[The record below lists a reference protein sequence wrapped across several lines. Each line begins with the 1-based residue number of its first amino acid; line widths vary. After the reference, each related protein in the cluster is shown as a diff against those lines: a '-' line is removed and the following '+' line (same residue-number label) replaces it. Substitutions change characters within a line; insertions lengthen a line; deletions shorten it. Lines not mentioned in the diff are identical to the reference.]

1 MGFER
6 EDFVKLVSGTV
17 AFSLFFIAVCVGIA
31 VFIPEDKGNHEV
43 IPLESYYEVAQDQ
56 KVSYENLFEEEYP
69 ELVIENKKKE
79 DTGLVLYRQPQ
90 SRAAVEWYYSR
101 VVNNREISE
110 AILQYADEYSI
121 PLSLAFALAHTE
133 SKFRINAM
141 HKNTNGSIDRGLFQ
155 LNNAS
160 FPKLEESDFYDPKIS
175 ARYGLAHLRF
185 CLNTAGNDIAALA
198 MYNAGTNKV
207 RRNNTPQ
214 TTLNYIS
221 QIQNYRAELDS
232 NFASEV
238 LAMYNPDT
246 QAKLVAKTKGSA
258 SMAN

>member
-1 MGFER
+1 MGFNR
-6 EDFVKLVSGTV
+6 EDLVKLVSGTV
-17 AFSLFFIAVCVGIA
+17 AFSVFFVIVCVCTV

-101 VVNNREISE
+101 VVNNREISD

-246 QAKLVAKTKGSA
+246 QAKLVAKAKGSA

>member
-31 VFIPEDKGNHEV
+31 VFIPEDNGNHEV
-43 IPLESYYEVAQDQ
+43 IPLASYYDVAEDQ
-56 KVSYENLFEEEYP
+56 KVSYENLFDEEYP

-79 DTGLVLYRQPQ
+79 DTGLILYRQPQ

-101 VVNNREISE
+101 VVNNREISD
-110 AILQYADEYSI
+110 AILQYAAEYSI
-121 PLSLAFALAHTE
+121 PLSLAFARAHTE

-141 HKNTNGSIDRGLFQ
+141 HKNTNGSVDRGLFQ
-155 LNNAS
+155 LNNTS

-198 MYNAGTNKV
+198 MYNAGANKV
-207 RRNNTPQ
+207 RKNNTPQ

-221 QIQNYRAELDS
+221 QIQNYRSELDA

-246 QAKLVAKTKGSA
+246 QAKMVAKK
-258 SMAN
+258 

>member
-1 MGFER
+1 MGFESR
-6 EDFVKLVSGTV
+6 DRIRLFAGT
-17 AFSLFFIAVCVGIA
+17 AALSLFLIVLCVCTA
-31 VFIPEDKGNHEV
+31 VFIPEEEATHEV
-43 IPLESYYEVAQDQ
+43 IPLEAYYDEARDQ
-56 KVSYENLFEEEYP
+56 KVSYEKLFEEEYP
-69 ELVIENKKKE
+69 ELVIEHKKKE
-79 DTGLVLYRQPQ
+79 DTGLILYRQPQ

-101 VVNNREISE
+101 VVNSREVSD
-110 AILQYADEYSI
+110 AILQYADEYNI

-133 SKFRINAM
+133 SKFKVNAM

-155 LNNAS
+155 LNNTS

-214 TTLNYIS
+214 ITLNYIS
-221 QIQNYRAELDS
+221 QIQNYKSELET

-238 LAMYNPDT
+238 LAMYNPES
-246 QAKLVAKTKGSA
+246 QAKLVAKK
-258 SMAN
+258 

>member
-1 MGFER
+1 MEFER
-6 EDFVKLVSGTV
+6 EDIVKLVSGTV
-17 AFSLFFIAVCVGIA
+17 AFSLFFIIACVGII

-43 IPLESYYEVAQDQ
+43 ISLGSYYDIAEDQ
-56 KVSYENLFEEEYP
+56 KVSYENLFDEEYP
-69 ELVIENKKKE
+69 ELVIEHKKKE
-79 DTGLVLYRQPQ
+79 DTALILYRQSQ

-101 VVNNREISE
+101 VVNNREISD

-133 SKFRINAM
+133 SKYKINAM

-155 LNNAS
+155 LNNTS

-198 MYNAGTNKV
+198 MYNAGANKV
-207 RRNNTPQ
+207 RKNNTPQ
-214 TTLNYIS
+214 VTLNYIS
-221 QIQNYRAELDS
+221 QIQNYRSELDT

-238 LAMYNPDT
+238 LAMYNYDT
-246 QAKLVAKTKGSA
+246 QAKFLAKK
-258 SMAN
+258 

>member
-6 EDFVKLVSGTV
+6 EDLIKLVSGT
-17 AFSLFFIAVCVGIA
+17 AIFSLFFIAVCVGIV
-31 VFIPEDKGNHEV
+31 VFIPEEKGTHEV
-43 IPLESYYEVAQDQ
+43 IPLESYYDAAQDQ
-56 KVSYENLFEEEYP
+56 KVSYENLFDEEYP

-79 DTGLVLYRQPQ
+79 DTALVLYRQPQ
-90 SRAAVEWYYSR
+90 SRAAVEWYYGR
-101 VVNNREISE
+101 VVNNREISD
-110 AILQYADEYSI
+110 AILQYADEYNI

-133 SKFRINAM
+133 SKFKINAM

-155 LNNAS
+155 LNNTS

-198 MYNAGTNKV
+198 MYNAGANKV
-207 RRNNTPQ
+207 RKNNTPQ

-221 QIQNYRAELDS
+221 QIQNYRSELDS

-238 LAMYNPDT
+238 MAMYNADT
-246 QAKLVAKTKGSA
+246 QAKLVAKK
-258 SMAN
+258 